1 MNPDWN
7 ETAALTLERSR
18 VADFLALTKPGLSL
32 FSVATAVGGAY
43 LAADGMLHLVP
54 LLTTLFGT
62 LFAAAGAVALNQY
75 RERGPDSL
83 MQRTANRPMAE
94 GRIRPMAGLSFG
106 LVLALS
112 GVAILSLA
120 GNILAGSI
128 ALGTLIV
135 YLLLYTPL
143 KRTTPYA
150 TIVGAI
156 AGALPPMIGWAVV
169 REDLAPQAWTLFAI
183 LFVWQMPHFYSLALM
198 YRDDYA
204 RGGYQILTVLDPTGR
219 RTVRHIL
226 SYCTVLLP
234 VSLLPSVIGF
244 MGHVYAVGI
253 LILSLVFLLVGMR
266 LYQKRSL
273 RNARA
278 LFLASLAYLPVV
290 SLLITADRLLTP
302 LP

>member
-1 MNPDWN
+1 MNPGWN

-18 VADFLALTKPGLSL
+18 VVDFLALTKPGLSL

-43 LAADGMLHLVP
+43 LAADGILHLVP
-54 LLTTLFGT
+54 LLVTLLGT
-62 LFAAAGAVALNQY
+62 LFAASGAVALNQY
-75 RERGPDSL
+75 RERGPDAL
-83 MQRTANRPMAE
+83 MKRTANRPLPE
-94 GRIRPMAGLSFG
+94 GRIRPTAGLSFG
-106 LVLALS
+106 LVLSLS

-156 AGALPPMIGWAVV
+156 AGALPPVIGWAVV
-169 REDLAPQAWTLFAI
+169 REDIAPGAWTLFAI

-198 YRDDYA
+198 YRDDYV
-204 RGGYQILTVLDPTGR
+204 RGGYRILTVLDPTGR

-226 SYCTVLLP
+226 FYCAILLP
-234 VSLLPSVIGF
+234 VSLLPGFIG
-244 MGHVYAVGI
+244 MVGPVYVVGI
-253 LILSLVFLLVGMR
+253 LILSSVFLAVGTR
-266 LYQKRSL
+266 LYLTRALSS
-273 RNARA
+273 ARA
-278 LFLASLAYLPVV
+278 LFVASLAYLPVL
-290 SLLITADRLLTP
+290 SLLIITDRLLTP